1 MIMLLIIIVYH
12 VELTCTW
19 VTEPLTFHC
28 QAGLQVKTYRERGWL
43 FVCCRDS
50 VVFFSPFVL
59 ALMEGSYQHRICFCQ
74 SPPCSTCSA
83 RLLPLPFPQ
92 NLFFSCK
99 DIQNHEN
106 CIISGLSYSL
116 FLFLFYKLSH
126 LENPNGIFAPPKNMK
141 SRSEKLYILFT
152 NSTNIKPLNF

>member
-12 VELTCTW
+12 MKLTCKW

-28 QAGLQVKTYRERGWL
+28 QAGLQIKTYRERGWL
-43 FVCCRDS
+43 FVYCRDS

-59 ALMEGSYQHRICFCQ
+59 ALMEGSQHRICFCW
-74 SPPCSTCSA
+74 SLPCSTCSA

-92 NLFFSCK
+92 NLFLSCK
-99 DIQNHEN
+99 DVQNHEN
-106 CIISGLSYSL
+106 YTISGLFYSL

-126 LENPNGIFAPPKNMK
+126 LENPNGIPPPQNMK
-141 SRSEKLYILFT
+141 SRSEKLYILLTKF
-152 NSTNIKPLNF
+152 K